1 MRPDDSSAE
10 TEAIKKTARPAACL
24 PGSGREPWFL
34 SAGRLHGDDPDSVD
48 DAWEVAE
55 EGEDEAD
62 PELSL
67 QPTVSCHLWYGSA
80 FSSHPPVTTLNA
92 YA

>member
-1 MRPDDSSAE
+1 MILQRKQKL
-10 TEAIKKTARPAACL
+10 AINKTARPAACL

-34 SAGRLHGDDPDSVD
+34 SAGRLHADDPDSVD

-67 QPTVSCHLWYGSA
+67 QPTVIYGMDQQ
-80 FSSHPPVTTLNA
+80 PPPPQ
-92 YA
+92 